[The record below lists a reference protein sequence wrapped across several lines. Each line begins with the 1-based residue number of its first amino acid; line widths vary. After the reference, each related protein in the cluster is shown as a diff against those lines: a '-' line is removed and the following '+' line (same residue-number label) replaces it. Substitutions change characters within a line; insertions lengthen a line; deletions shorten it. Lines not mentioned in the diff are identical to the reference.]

1 MSEEGMEPAP
11 TASDEAVDPE
21 VVAREARSSRLVAM
35 SREEHFSGP
44 LPPPWLL
51 EGYEKVCP
59 GSAERI
65 LAAFEKQSEHRM
77 RLERTVVS
85 GDSVR
90 AYMGIVA
97 AFLLCA
103 LIELLAYDLV
113 RHGFQAVGV
122 SLGILS
128 LGSLVGTFV

>member
-1 MSEEGMEPAP
+1 MVTISA
-11 TASDEAVDPE
+11 EA
-21 VVAREARSSRLVAM
+21 
-35 SREEHFSGP
+35 HFIGP
-44 LPPPWLL
+44 LPPPGLL
-51 EGYEKVCP
+51 KGYENVCP

-77 RLERTVVS
+77 KLEKTVVG

-113 RHGFQAVGV
+113 RRGFQAVGAG
-122 SLGILS
+122 LGVIS
-128 LGSLVGTFV
+128 LGSLVGTFVYGTRARSEERKVKYSEAHAEDE